1 MDALLEPISADAP
14 TGEDLSYDPIY
25 NELAVLILGTPETQF
40 SEAKDPSWPAVRKQ
54 AEEGLKRSKDLQIA
68 IYYAVALTQTGGLEG
83 GAKGMELISGLVRQ
97 YWVNVHPQLDPD
109 DNDPT
114 QRLNILSQLTVEPG
128 SYGDPVKYIDRL
140 SSAAIFRAP
149 GLGPITLNFLKTDSP
164 APGGGSVLG
173 SARLPEIV
181 ANSNPE
187 EVAAGLDALRRVLNA
202 VHSLDD
208 FLIETLGRG
217 VAPSFELLIKAL
229 DKGLRPFDALIGGS
243 TPAEDEAGGAGTA
256 GGVEGSGSG
265 GVVGG
270 AVRRG
275 GTPISGE
282 IQSPE
287 DVRRTLQKICD
298 YYATAE
304 PSSPVPILLKRA
316 QRLVGKSFLDLLD
329 NLAPGGRAEI
339 DVIAGPVPED
349 ETSY

>member
-40 SEAKDPSWPAVRKQ
+40 SEAKDPSWSAVRKM

-68 IYYAVALTQTGGLEG
+68 IYYAVALTQTSGLEG
-83 GAKGMELISGLVRQ
+83 AAKGMELISGFVRQ
-97 YWVNVHPQLDPD
+97 YWENVHPQLDPD

-114 QRLNILSQLTVEPG
+114 QRLNVLSQLTVEPG
-128 SYGDPVKYIDRL
+128 SYGDPIKYIERL
-140 SSAAIFRAP
+140 SSSAIFRAP
-149 GLGPITLNFLKTDSP
+149 GLGPVTLNFLKTESP
-164 APGGGSVLG
+164 SPGGGAVLG
-173 SARLPEIV
+173 STRLAEIT

-187 EVAAGLDALRRVLNA
+187 EVAAGVDALRRVLNA
-202 VHSLDD
+202 VHSFDD

-217 VAPSFELLIKAL
+217 TAPSFEMLIKAL
-229 DKGLRPFDALIGGS
+229 DKGLRPFDAMAGEAAPVEEAATTGEADAGS
-243 TPAEDEAGGAGTA
+243 ATA
-256 GGVEGSGSG
+256 GM
-265 GVVGG
+265 
-270 AVRRG
+270 ARRG

-316 QRLVGKSFLDLLD
+316 QKLVGKSFLELLD
-329 NLAPGGRAEI
+329 NLAPGGRSEI
-339 DVIAGPVPED
+339 DVIAGPPEE

>member
-40 SEAKDPSWPAVRKQ
+40 SEAKDPSWAAVRKQ

-68 IYYAVALTQTGGLEG
+68 VYYAVALTQTGGLEG
-83 GAKGMELISGLVRQ
+83 GAKGMELVSGLVRQ
-97 YWVNVHPQLDPD
+97 YWATVHPQLDPD

-128 SYGDPVKYIDRL
+128 SYGDPIKYIDRL

-149 GLGPITLNFLKTDSP
+149 GLGAVTLNFLKTESP
-164 APGGGSVLG
+164 SPDGSTMLG
-173 SARLPEIV
+173 AGRLPEIV

-202 VHSLDD
+202 VHALDD

-217 VAPSFELLIKAL
+217 LAPSFELLIKAL
-229 DKGLRPFDALIGGS
+229 DKGLRPFDAL
-243 TPAEDEAGGAGTA
+243 AGGNAPTEETA
-256 GGVEGSGSG
+256 AAEAETGGVAT
-265 GVVGG
+265 VP
-270 AVRRG
+270 VRRG

-282 IQSPE
+282 IQTLE

-298 YYATAE
+298 YYAAAE
-304 PSSPVPILLKRA
+304 PSSPIPILLKRA
-316 QRLVGKSFLDLLD
+316 QRLVGKGFLELID
-329 NLAPGGRAEI
+329 NLAPGGRSEI
-339 DVIAGPVPED
+339 DVIAGPAPED
-349 ETSY
+349 ETNH